1 MNSFLAIDSSTT
13 SIAFAYFREGELD
26 YWGKVNFEG
35 KDITTRL
42 RDAARKTQGLFVAMP
57 VSHVVI
63 ESSFY
68 SANPSTATNL
78 ALYQGAILGAAAV
91 CGAQKFAKVVPMNW
105 QKSLGN
111 PPWNKEKK
119 LLFKEEN
126 PGKSKTWYSGQ
137 MRKQRKAQT
146 ICIIND
152 RYDIVIADDDVADAI
167 GVGAYVIDKE
177 DKVTWQ

>member
-1 MNSFLAIDSSTT
+1 MISFVAIDSSST
-13 SIAFAYFREGELD
+13 SIAFAYFRKGELD

-42 RDAARKTQGLFVAMP
+42 RDAARKSQGLFAIMP
-57 VSHVVI
+57 VNHVVI

-78 ALYQGAILGAAAV
+78 AVCQGAILGAAAV
-91 CGAQKFAKVVPMNW
+91 CGAEKFAKVVPMNW

-137 MRKQRKAQT
+137 MRKQRKAET

-152 RYDIVIADDDVADAI
+152 RYGIVVTDDDVADAI
-167 GVGAYVIDKE
+167 GVGTYVIDKE